1 MVENPP
7 LPLSEPMRVDP
18 GSRVAGYRIEGQI
31 GQGGMAVVF
40 RAHDERLDRTVALKI
55 LSSALAADE
64 AFRQRFIRESRAA
77 AAVDHR
83 HIVPI
88 YEAGEAD
95 GLLFIAMRF
104 IDGGDVGTLARS
116 DIGLSIG
123 RVTEIIS
130 QAASALDAAHARGLV
145 HRDVKPANMLLEAG
159 SAANDQ
165 SDHVYLT
172 DFGLSKATLEASALT
187 ATGMFL
193 GTVNYIAPEQ
203 IEGRL
208 VDGRI
213 DQYSLA
219 CTAFELLS
227 GAPLFDFTEFF
238 KVLYAHVTTPPP
250 ALTDRRP
257 DFPTTV
263 NAVFARALAKAPA
276 DRFAS
281 CGDFAAELREALA
294 AVSGGRAGPGP
305 TGIALGVMADSP
317 IELPEARID
326 SATVIRSVPVLSAPG
341 AQLEGGIVSGE
352 YAQYTPG
359 QPSEAVPW
367 PDGDSGIWRAAL
379 ASNRTM
385 NIPLR
390 ASFRYIHEPSRMD
403 QNAIPSLGN
412 DRLIAELKDRIKYSR
427 GGSFLIT
434 GFRGVGKS
442 TLVLRTLD
450 QIAEESGQDDLI
462 VPVLL
467 SVARST
473 STERLLFA
481 VVRRVF
487 ETLCDTGAFGRLSP
501 ATRQALLVAYMRT
514 SLSFKETQS
523 DTRDLAAGMSLGP
536 GSGKGLKAL
545 LSAIAP
551 SVSISSDRS
560 HSLATEAAFL
570 AYSETDAEY
579 DLQRIVSL
587 VGQQPD
593 ATVSRLRGWRRW
605 WYHKQRVD
613 PKVHLIIILDEIDKL
628 TVNASGLAA
637 VEDLLSGIKNVFT
650 MPGAHFL
657 LVAGPDLHDR
667 AVRDAARGN
676 GIYESVFGWSMYVPC
691 TWNAPDLLVQGL
703 TAPNPGDSYLPP
715 QALTRY
721 LRFKSRGVPR
731 RLLQELNRF
740 VVWEDGIPHLRVSSG
755 DLPRVNFYA
764 HLEDVLS
771 AYFEDGRQSQFFPV
785 PIDEDRWRLG
795 GYYVVDW
802 VLASQGEPF
811 SETDLLREGE
821 DPDFDPL
828 LRLSRRNVSRL
839 LEHLTK
845 CGILELVREMN
856 AHATVYAD
864 IAESRAKVYR
874 LAEDVRRRQRSL
886 AVRHEYERAERD
898 PSLNSPS
905 EAREGRPMIL
915 DGRYEL
921 VDLLSQGGMASIYS
935 GRDLATG
942 REVAV
947 KLLRDALTADPLAV
961 ARVLR
966 EGEISKPLDHPQI
979 VHTYDVL
986 VGNGHGPALVIEL
999 LRGPNLQDA
1008 ITSDAPMSPADTVA
1022 IGYALAGALIYLGD
1036 KQIARLGMKPG
1047 NIIITDRGPVI
1058 SDLGIAVLL
1067 DADRDLTRA
1076 GQLIGTPAYMAPELL
1091 TGSDPDPRADQYALA
1106 AVLHYCLTG
1115 KNPREAQASPPMA
1128 TGMRRYVDLSR
1139 LAVSAQFRD
1148 VLARALEPKPDDRYP
1163 RSADFREALKS
1174 TPEWQCLPEPAGI
1187 TGHRPAQQ

>member
-1 MVENPP
+1 M
-7 LPLSEPMRVDP
+7 SEDSALGAGESLRVGP
-18 GSRVAGYRIEGQI
+18 GSRVAGYRIERMI

-40 RAHDERLDRTVALKI
+40 RAHDERLDRSVALKI
-55 LSSALAADE
+55 LSPALSADE

-77 AAVDHR
+77 AAVDHP

-88 YEAGEAD
+88 YEAGEAA

-104 IDGGDVGTLARS
+104 VGGGDVGSLAKS
-116 DIGLSIG
+116 DAGLSVG

-130 QAASALDAAHARGLV
+130 QAASALDAAHDRGLV
-145 HRDVKPANMLLEAG
+145 HRDVKPANMLLEADSG
-159 SAANDQ
+159 AL
-165 SDHVYLT
+165 DHVYLT
-172 DFGLSKATLEASALT
+172 DFGLSKAMREVSGGLT
-187 ATGMFL
+187 RTGIFL
-193 GTVNYIAPEQ
+193 GTINYTAPEQ
-203 IEGRL
+203 IEGSL
-208 VDGRI
+208 VDGRT

-227 GAPLFDFTEFF
+227 GAAPFDFTELLR
-238 KVLYAHVTTPPP
+238 VLYAHVNTPPP
-250 ALTDRRP
+250 AMTERRP
-257 DFPTTV
+257 DFPAAV
-263 NAVFARALAKAPA
+263 NAVFAKALAKAPV
-276 DRFAS
+276 DRFPS
-281 CGDFAAELREALA
+281 CGDFAAGLREALDP
-294 AVSGGRAGPGP
+294 VSGRRAGRGP
-305 TGIALGVMADSP
+305 VGVQGSHAPARPEMGPIDTGPPTAAEIILAPPEPAL
-317 IELPEARID
+317 R
-326 SATVIRSVPVLSAPG
+326 
-341 AQLEGGIVSGE
+341 QVSGE
-352 YAQYTPG
+352 YDLPPHAPESG
-359 QPSEAVPW
+359 SLPW
-367 PDGDSGIWRAAL
+367 PDLDSGMWRAAFGPGR
-379 ASNRTM
+379 SM
-385 NIPLR
+385 SIPLR
-390 ASFRYIHEPSRMD
+390 ASFRYIHEPSRLD
-403 QNAIPSLGN
+403 QSALPSLGN
-412 DRLIAELKDRIKYSR
+412 DHLIVELKNRILYSR

-450 QIAEESGQDDLI
+450 QIVAESGKDDLI

-501 ATRQALLVAYMRT
+501 AIRQALLVAYMRT

-523 DTRDLAAGMSLGP
+523 DTRDRSAGMNLGA

-545 LSAIAP
+545 LSAVVP
-551 SVSISSDRS
+551 SVSVSSDRS
-560 HSLATEAAFL
+560 HSLAREAAFL

-579 DLQRIVSL
+579 DLMRIVSL
-587 VGQQPD
+587 VGQPD
-593 ATVSRLRGWRRW
+593 MAASTLRGLRRW
-605 WYHKQRVD
+605 WRHRRRQD

-637 VEDLLSGIKNVFT
+637 VEDLLTGIKNVFT

-676 GIYESVFGWSMYVPC
+676 GIYESVFGWTMYVPC
-691 TWNAPDLLVQGL
+691 TWNAPDVLVQGL
-703 TAPNPGDSYLPP
+703 MAQRQGDSQPSP
-715 QALTRY
+715 VALTRY

-740 VVWEDGIPHLRVSSG
+740 VVWEDGLPYVRVSSD

-764 HLEDVLS
+764 HLEDVLG
-771 AYFEDGRQSQFFPV
+771 AYFESGRRSQFFPV

-811 SETDLLREGE
+811 SETDLLREGD

-839 LEHLTK
+839 LEHLTRH
-845 CGILELVREMN
+845 GILELVREMN

-874 LAEDVRRRQRSL
+874 LAEDVRRRQRSF
-886 AVRHEYERAERD
+886 AVRHEYERAEDD
-898 PSLNSPS
+898 PLLISLAES
-905 EAREGRPMIL
+905 REGQPLVL

-921 VDLLSQGGMASIYS
+921 VDLLGQGGVASIYS

-947 KLLRDALTADPLAV
+947 KLLRDALAEDPLAV
-961 ARVLR
+961 ARLLR
-966 EGEISKPLDHPQI
+966 EGEIGKSLSHPQI
-979 VHTYDVL
+979 VRTYDVL
-986 VGNGHGPALVIEL
+986 AGNGRGPALVMEL

-1008 ITSDAPMSPADTVA
+1008 ITPDPPMSPADAVA
-1022 IGYALAGALIYLGD
+1022 IGYALAGALVYLEG

-1058 SDLGIAVLL
+1058 SDLGIAVVL

-1076 GQLIGTPAYMAPELL
+1076 GQLIGTPAYMPPEQFS
-1091 TGSDPDPRADQYALA
+1091 GSDPGPRADQYALA

-1115 KNPREAQASPPMA
+1115 MTLGEAQV
-1128 TGMRRYVDLSR
+1128 GLKFDLSR
-1139 LAVSAQFRD
+1139 LPVSAQFHD
-1148 VLARALEPKPDDRYP
+1148 VLARALQPNPDDRYP
-1163 RSADFREALKS
+1163 LAADLQEALKA
-1174 TPEWQCLPEPAGI
+1174 TPEWQGSP
-1187 TGHRPAQQ
+1187 R